1 MGRLAMNGI
10 LVVNKPPGWTSHD
23 VVARVRRLTREK
35 RVGHAGTLDPMA
47 TGVLLV
53 CLGRATRVTEYLMT
67 SDKTYRA
74 VMRLGIETD
83 TYDADGQ
90 VLVTQ
95 PVDVD
100 ESDVRRVLAGF
111 VGQIDQVPPMY
122 SALKREGRPLY
133 KLARKGLEVER
144 EPRRVTVHA
153 ITLHAWQLPDVTI
166 DVHCSP
172 GTYIRSL
179 AHDVGAA
186 LGCGAHLT
194 RLTRLASGSFT
205 LDDAV
210 TLQDLTGL
218 EDLTGL
224 LRPLDAALQDLPAVT
239 LDADQAQ
246 RMLMGQVIPAEG
258 AKAFANAPLHR
269 AYDAAGAFLAIVAY
283 DPQAHVWRPHKVL
296 ADDEHRP

>member
-1 MGRLAMNGI
+1 MGRLVMNGI

-95 PVDVD
+95 PVNVD
-100 ESDVRRVLAGF
+100 ESDVRRVLARF

-153 ITLHAWQLPDVTI
+153 ITLHAWQLPDMTI
-166 DVHCSP
+166 DVRCSP

-210 TLQDLTGL
+210 TLQDLIGL
-218 EDLTGL
+218 EDLAGL

-239 LDADQAQ
+239 LDADQAR

-258 AKAFANAPLHR
+258 AKALANAPLHR
-269 AYDAAGAFLAIVAY
+269 AYDAAGTFLAIIAY

-296 ADDEHRP
+296 ADEHRP